1 MTETR
6 AAAAT
11 AAVAAGQPPGFTPAV
26 DDIQDH
32 GDEGEHDHGEC
43 AWRKVEFLADC
54 VCVGTVC
61 AYLVPRRVVAVERT
75 CRAARSGVEV
85 GNVWSAQGPVQA
97 HLLRI
102 VDCELAAFGE
112 QAPLPGYWNTANL
125 ANRLFAEI
133 LKAILR
139 RASVR
144 DVLMFLSDVVRAGPS
159 LSGLS
164 VIPIQDRWVH
174 CLGEACPVAS
184 LIWAQLGDDSC
195 VCGGCGGSSAVFDVG
210 DGGGPGSDDDGEE
223 EGLDGGTS
231 DDPGGADA
239 SLWEAADASLWE
251 GSRVLLTLGADM
263 NPPDDA
269 DSSSV
274 ELVD

>member
-1 MTETR
+1 MLLR
-6 AAAAT
+6 ANLDNSP
-11 AAVAAGQPPGFTPAV
+11 VGV
-26 DDIQDH
+26 
-32 GDEGEHDHGEC
+32 C
-43 AWRKVEFLADC
+43 AWRC
-54 VCVGTVC
+54 RSG
-61 AYLVPRRVVAVERT
+61 ER
-75 CRAARSGVEV
+75 RAAM
-85 GNVWSAQGPVQA
+85 WSAQGPVQA
-97 HLLRI
+97 QLLGI
-102 VDCELAAFGE
+102 VDCELVAFGE
-112 QAPLPGYWNTANL
+112 QAPLAGYWNAANF

-133 LKAILR
+133 LKAFLR
-139 RASVR
+139 RDSVR
-144 DVLMFLSDVVRAGPS
+144 DVLMLLSDVVRAGPS

-164 VIPIQDRWVH
+164 SENRWVH
-174 CLGEACPVAS
+174 GLGEAWPAAC

-195 VCGGCGGSSAVFDVG
+195 FCGGHSGSSAVFDVG

-251 GSRVLLTLGADM
+251 GSRVLLDLGADM

>member
-1 MTETR
+1 MVPALCGIEVER
-6 AAAAT
+6 AALNPWL
-11 AAVAAGQPPGFTPAV
+11 VAQGSNG
-26 DDIQDH
+26 D
-32 GDEGEHDHGEC
+32 GDEGEHDHGGC
-43 AWRKVEFLADC
+43 AWQKVEFLADC

-85 GNVWSAQGPVQA
+85 GDVWSAQGPVQA
-97 HLLRI
+97 HLLSI
-102 VDCELAAFGE
+102 VDCELAAFGD

-164 VIPIQDRWVH
+164 SENLWVH
-174 CLGEACPVAS
+174 GLGEACPVAS

-195 VCGGCGGSSAVFDVG
+195 FSGGFGGSSAVFDVG

-223 EGLDGGTS
+223 EGLEGGTS

-251 GSRVLLTLGADM
+251 GSRVLLDLGADM